1 MSADVPPQTPAT
13 ILIVD
18 DERGIVNALR
28 RSLGRLG
35 FHVLCAE
42 SGEAALALLGDRGGP
57 GGEGGLPQVV
67 LSDYRMPRM
76 DGVSFLARVKERWPT
91 IQRVLITGFADL
103 DAIERAVNEAGI
115 YRFVNKPWEELRL
128 LSTVR
133 SAVEQ
138 WQAVDEN
145 RRLLTALADHNR
157 RLEEAVQART
167 AELSEAQRLLEGS
180 FDAIEHPLMVIDAG
194 YGIRRA
200 NRALL
205 QHLGLPSR
213 PASSPVP
220 GTCHELRAR
229 SPFALP
235 RTPEGPCVDCPVAQ
249 TRQDGRP
256 AEAEWALEAGS
267 LALRSFPLDALTVC
281 LYRDVTQERD
291 TARQLALTDRMAAI
305 GQLAGG
311 VAHEVN
317 NPLSGILAFAQ
328 LLLRDGVSG
337 TGGAGGEP
345 AGGAAAPIGP
355 AEAREYLGEIESA
368 ALRCKKTVE
377 HLLRFSRQAA
387 RDEIGPVDLNA
398 LVREA
403 LPLIEHQ
410 YALRGVR
417 VRCALD
423 PELPEVLGSGAQ
435 LQQVLMN
442 LLSNA
447 FDATWQHLRGRPGG
461 GVIEVITACAEGAAL
476 LRVRDQGAGLDEAE
490 QARLFLPFYTTK
502 PEGRGTGLG
511 LSVAYGIVT
520 DHGGIIRAYNLPE
533 GGAEFLVVLAGHP
546 G

>member
-1 MSADVPPQTPAT
+1 MSAAAPPPTTPT

-18 DERGIVNALR
+18 DERSIVNALR

-42 SGEAALALLGDRGGP
+42 SGEAALALLGEIVGREGAGSDGGH
-57 GGEGGLPQVV
+57 GLPQVV

-76 DGVSFLARVKERWPT
+76 DGVSFLAQVKERWPA

-103 DAIERAVNEAGI
+103 EAIERAVNVAGI

-145 RRLLTALADHNR
+145 RRLLTALEDHNR

-167 AELSEAQRLLEGS
+167 AELTQAHRLLSGT
-180 FDAIEHPLMVIDAG
+180 FDAIEHPLMVIDEG
-194 YGIRRA
+194 YRIRRA

-205 QHLGLPSR
+205 QHLGLPADSM
-213 PASSPVP
+213 SSFMPE
-220 GTCHELRAR
+220 TCHELRAR

-235 RTPEGPCVDCPVAQ
+235 RTPEGPCIDCPVAQ

-256 AEAEWALEAGS
+256 AEAEWTLSAGS
-267 LALRSFPLDALTVC
+267 LALRSFPLDALAVC
-281 LYRDVTQERD
+281 LYRDVTKERD

-337 TGGAGGEP
+337 PSAT
-345 AGGAAAPIGP
+345 IGP

-423 PELPEVLGSGAQ
+423 PDLPEVLGSGAQ

-447 FDATWQHLRGRPGG
+447 FDATWQHVRGRPGG
-461 GVIEVITACAEGAAL
+461 GVIEVITACAEGAAV
-476 LRVRDQGAGLDEAE
+476 LRVLDQGAGIDEAE

-520 DHGGIIRAYNLPE
+520 DHGGIIRAYNRPE
-533 GGAEFLVVLAGHP
+533 GGAEFLVVLAGHS